1 MDKMRNPMAMAR
13 IRMELIAMDKILTGL
28 TQTAMDKTR
37 ILIAMVMT
45 MVQRLMDNRR
55 RMGKM
60 VDLTVIA
67 RASMG
72 KMVAP
77 KPIPRIHIAK
87 TRTNRVMNRLM
98 TLMALRVAFKMIIIK
113 MRILIVRT
121 VDLRAMEKALL
132 TLMTLM
138 VDTIMAKTHTA
149 MNSHR
154 ATVKVEIMDKVILH
168 TMTKDL
174 KHTDKILTGLM
185 LHMALKERVM
195 VTDRAKMVMALMMA
209 LKVTGKILMALM
221 ESRIM
226 TRMDMIMGIH
236 KATARM
242 EVMDKRMVMARTG
255 INQAMTKGLA
265 ATHKED
271 PQDTMTTP
279 IKDKGVRMMAARE
292 SLLAMLMIVGSR
304 MQDPQAVT
312 KREGNKPAVAE
323 VTDR

>member
-1 MDKMRNPMAMAR
+1 
-13 IRMELIAMDKILTGL
+13 
-28 TQTAMDKTR
+28 
-37 ILIAMVMT
+37 
-45 MVQRLMDNRR
+45 
-55 RMGKM
+55 
-60 VDLTVIA
+60 
-67 RASMG
+67 
-72 KMVAP
+72 
-77 KPIPRIHIAK
+77 
-87 TRTNRVMNRLM
+87 
-98 TLMALRVAFKMIIIK
+98 
-113 MRILIVRT
+113 
-121 VDLRAMEKALL
+121 
-132 TLMTLM
+132 MTLM

-174 KHTDKILTGLM
+174 KHTDKILTGPM

-209 LKVTGKILMALM
+209 LKVTAKILMALM

-226 TRMDMIMGIH
+226 
-236 KATARM
+236 ARM
-242 EVMDKRMVMARTG
+242 EVTDKRMVMARTG
-255 INQAMTKGLA
+255 IDQAMTKGLA

-304 MQDPQAVT
+304 MQDPQVVT
-312 KREGNKPAVAE
+312 
-323 VTDR
+323 